1 MVADEEIFCI
11 DFIKYNSVRYFKNK
25 QNIKKK

>member
-1 MVADEEIFCI
+1 MNLNLLFVINSEIKKI
-11 DFIKYNSVRYFKNK
+11 DKKPKNK